1 MLQGFGL
8 LWECS
13 ELPEPW
19 EQTRALHSAQNP
31 WGAAQPLGGRATL
44 SQESPSKGQTQGQR
58 AAHFPLLLLPFSPC
72 SSPFPS
78 HSSPSP
84 PAAPPGLAPVPRAE
98 FLLGGAPC
106 PLHDAGVCFSAVA
119 ASLLPLLLSS
129 PSSPFSLCPP
139 CWSLQTVVTQ
149 GVRAG
154 DWSHQSHHG
163 EGTAP
168 PHPQQL
174 HDELPVLLVLVPVFL
189 LHLLHFTLQGET
201 PAASEM
207 TTSSRVLQPQMVTPR
222 VLSSPVSQTL
232 SEQLTSSQG
241 TGSSELHVNP
251 PPPSS

>member
-8 LWECS
+8 LLESS

-19 EQTRALHSAQNP
+19 QQAQSSAQCP
-31 WGAAQPLGGRATL
+31 
-44 SQESPSKGQTQGQR
+44 ESMGSCSASGWESYTEPGEPQQGTETQGQR
-58 AAHFPLLLLPFSPC
+58 AAHFPLLLLPFPPC

-106 PLHDAGVCFSAVA
+106 PLHNAGVCFSAVVV

-154 DWSHQSHHG
+154 DWSHQSHHR

-174 HDELPVLLVLVPVFL
+174 HDELPVLLVLVPVLL
-189 LHLLHFTLQGET
+189 LHLLHFTLQGKHQ
-201 PAASEM
+201 
-207 TTSSRVLQPQMVTPR
+207 QPQK
-222 VLSSPVSQTL
+222 
-232 SEQLTSSQG
+232 
-241 TGSSELHVNP
+241 
-251 PPPSS
+251 